1 MNTPHDDPRRPRVA
15 VIGTG
20 TMGSAIASRLL
31 HMGFEV
37 SVWSRNPVS
46 THASIERGA
55 TAYADATE
63 AVAEADVVITM
74 LPTQSAIRAVMFD
87 AKTLDAM
94 EPNATWVQMA
104 TIGVRATGELA
115 SDTELRRPDVVFVD
129 APVSGSKEPA
139 ESGQLLILASG
150 PDEAGRLLDPVFD
163 IIGKRTM
170 WLGSTGAGSA
180 MKLVLNTWL
189 AFQTE
194 GAAESAALAESL
206 GVAPALLLKALTDS
220 PLASSYA
227 LAKLN
232 RMIDQD
238 FHSDFALDW
247 ALKDLDLV
255 ASDDG
260 DDAAPVAGAIAERW
274 RGLVSNGSSGLDV
287 SAARRGLGRSE
298 LRVPVTA

>member
-1 MNTPHDDPRRPRVA
+1 MVGLI
-15 VIGTG
+15 V
-20 TMGSAIASRLL
+20 
-31 HMGFEV
+31 F
-37 SVWSRNPVS
+37 
-46 THASIERGA
+46 
-55 TAYADATE
+55 
-63 AVAEADVVITM
+63 AVA
-74 LPTQSAIRAVMFD
+74 SF
-87 AKTLDAM
+87 
-94 EPNATWVQMA
+94 ATWVQMA
-104 TIGVRATGELA
+104 TIGVRASGEVA
-115 SDTELRRPDVVFVD
+115 SDTEARRPDVVFVD

-150 PDEAGRLLDPVFD
+150 PDEAGRLLDPVFH

-189 AFQTE
+189 AVQTE

-206 GVAPALLLKALTDS
+206 GVAPALLLNALTDS
-220 PLASSYA
+220 PLASGYA

-232 RMIDQD
+232 RMLDED

-260 DDAAPVAGAIAERW
+260 ADAAPVAGAIAERW
-274 RGLVSNGSSGLDV
+274 RGLVSSGSSGLDV